1 MSAEDGLRQLLASL
15 PLSEVDK
22 CVQYFTSLALREST
36 QSMAAQRVIMTDVC
50 MHVALVHP
58 GGCYCTNNTR
68 ALMLQGGLWCFGGNG
83 LPYAQS
89 LTSVPSEKV
98 ESFCL
103 QALVQHSKVI
113 MSIVPVNMILSGIV
127 QLSDCFFFLKTNNN
141 QSSAHLVL
149 PLQFKSNS
157 IKSTSN
163 TKPSL

>member
-1 MSAEDGLRQLLASL
+1 MCSVLHLTGPQ
-15 PLSEVDK
+15 
-22 CVQYFTSLALREST
+22 REHSVHGST
-36 QSMAAQRVIMTDVC
+36 TGNHNNVC

-58 GGCYCTNNTR
+58 GGCYCTNNTP

-113 MSIVPVNMILSGIV
+113 MSIVPVNMILCL
-127 QLSDCFFFLKTNNN
+127 QFDLSNCFFLS